1 MLIPVQLESQESFGI
16 AARVIC
22 PTLPGRLGARIFLPA
37 LVMVHGTLLL
47 SFRGS
52 EIHSGFRVPR
62 RGGLCLPLLSPEI
75 IRWFPRIHLKV
86 WGKEHRTRR
95 LAGRYSLFLVLIVCF
110 VR

>member
-37 LVMVHGTLLL
+37 LVLVHWTLLL

-62 RGGLCLPLLSPEI
+62 RGGLAFLCFLQKLSDGSLVYISRYGGKSTGLEGLPEGILYF
-75 IRWFPRIHLKV
+75 WF
-86 WGKEHRTRR
+86 
-95 LAGRYSLFLVLIVCF
+95 
-110 VR
+110 